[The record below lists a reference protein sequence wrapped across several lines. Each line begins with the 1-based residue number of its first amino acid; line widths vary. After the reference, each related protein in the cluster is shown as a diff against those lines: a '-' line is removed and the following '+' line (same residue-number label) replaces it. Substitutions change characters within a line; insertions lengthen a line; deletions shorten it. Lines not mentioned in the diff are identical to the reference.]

1 MGESD
6 SYGLQFFINGK
17 PIHYGDFGCGS
28 ITKPSPNDAE
38 RFAKVKAEMD
48 AMAEKY
54 NPIADKLFEEIYE
67 GSQNVPMLP
76 TSPSTYKLR
85 KARKYYKPK
94 FTL

>member
-6 SYGLQFFINGK
+6 NYGLQFFINGK

-54 NPIADKLFEEIYE
+54 KPIADELVEEIYE

-85 KARKYYKPK
+85 KDRKHYKPK